1 MDEHID
7 YKELEKISERVSER
21 INKLLES
28 GELVIITPNHHT
40 EQDFKQ
46 MFKKLS
52 KKKNKFLKSLRKYYG
67 RPYEAIEEFEYII
80 TQFEVSGVLSEN
92 DVFNQRARFY
102 SELKQP
108 KETLEFLNKCRNKG
122 FI

>member
-1 MDEHID
+1 MVEHID
-7 YKELEKISERVSER
+7 YKELERISERVSER
-21 INKLLES
+21 INNLLES
-28 GELVIITPNHHT
+28 GELIIITPNHHS
-40 EQDFKQ
+40 EKDFKQ

-67 RPYEAIEEFEYII
+67 RPYEAIEEFEFII
-80 TQFEVSGVLSEN
+80 TQFEVSGVLSEE
-92 DVFNQRARFY
+92 DVDKQRSRFY
-102 SELKQP
+102 AELNQP